1 MDTPPSYTAT
11 MGGTEQ
17 ARRAQ
22 DGGGPAPDAWVSRW
36 RSDGEQATLAIVA
49 LTGFEIVNAAYGRD
63 AGDMLI
69 AAAEERIAAAIAA
82 QPGALPAPHIRRE
95 GAAFF
100 VGLRVPAA
108 IAQRALDAIAVALSR
123 SYELGGRTIHLGTR
137 MGIAAGA
144 DAELLPRAR
153 AALAEARGGEGAM
166 TRTAPP
172 GVERPLTELAAD
184 LHRAIERDEIEILF
198 QPQVALATGRVE
210 GVEALARWQHPTLG
224 SLGAATLL
232 AASHRADL
240 GLALSDHIHAVAL
253 ARVAA
258 WPPSLAH
265 LRVAVNVTAADVARV
280 DFVPGFLRRIAAS
293 GVAPAR
299 VTAEITEGGL
309 IDDFDGAAALLG
321 DLRNA
326 GCRVAIDDFGTG
338 YSSLAYLTHLPLDYL
353 KIDRQLTQCIAG
365 DRRHR
370 VVVEGVIAMAAALG
384 LETIA
389 EGVET
394 EAQRALLAARGCTY
408 YQGFLC
414 SAPVDTAALVA
425 LMEDGRGWSG

>member
-1 MDTPPSYTAT
+1 
-11 MGGTEQ
+11 MGGTDQ

-22 DGGGPAPDAWVSRW
+22 DGGEATPEAWLSEW
-36 RSDGEQATLAIVA
+36 RGEGDRCTLAIVA
-49 LTGFEIVNAAYGRD
+49 LTGFEIINAAYGRD

-69 AAAEERIAAAIAA
+69 AAAEGRIGEAMAAHDASATA
-82 QPGALPAPHIRRE
+82 QVRRD

-100 VGLRVPAA
+100 VGLPVSVAA
-108 IAQRALDAIAVALSR
+108 AQPALDAIAATLAR
-123 SYELGGRTIHLGTR
+123 AYQLGGRTIHLGAR
-137 MGIAAGA
+137 MGIAAAMAGNSSA
-144 DAELLPRAR
+144 DLVARAR
-153 AALAEARGGEGAM
+153 AALAEARGGEGAT

-172 GVERPLTELAAD
+172 GAERPLSELAAD

-198 QPQVALATGRVE
+198 QPQVALASGRIE
-210 GVEALARWQHPTLG
+210 AVEALARWQHPTLG

-240 GLALSDHIHAVAL
+240 GLALSEHIHAAAL

-258 WPPSLAH
+258 WPAALSQ
-265 LRVAVNVTAADVARV
+265 LRVAVNVTAADIARV
-280 DFVPGFLRRIAAS
+280 GFVSGFLARVADS
-293 GVAPAR
+293 GVAPTR

-309 IDDFDGAAALLG
+309 IDDLDAAAALLG
-321 DLRNA
+321 DLRDR

-338 YSSLAYLTHLPLDYL
+338 YSSLAYLTRLPLDYL

-389 EGVET
+389 EGVED

-414 SAPVDTAALVA
+414 SRPVDSAGLLALV
-425 LMEDGRGWSG
+425 ENERGRDG